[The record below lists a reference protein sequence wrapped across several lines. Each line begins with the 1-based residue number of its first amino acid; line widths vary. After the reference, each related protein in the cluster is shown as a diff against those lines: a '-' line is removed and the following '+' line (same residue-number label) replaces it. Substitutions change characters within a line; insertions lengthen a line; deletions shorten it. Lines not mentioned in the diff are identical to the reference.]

1 MRSSARGTFKRLR
14 RELGKT
20 WKYSRRPTLK
30 NLNFESV
37 DDWGKLGSNLS
48 FTVKNK
54 NGNLHN
60 KAAHISNIM
69 NEISHYLKF

>member
-1 MRSSARGTFKRLR
+1 M
-14 RELGKT
+14 
-20 WKYSRRPTLK
+20 
-30 NLNFESV
+30 

-48 FTVKNK
+48 LTVKNK